1 MNPIIL
7 HISNLKKKMNA
18 DTLQI
23 IYSFTTIRELA
34 ICSQLSQVWKSAITW
49 KHRQPF
55 PFVKNLAEFKKLYQ
69 IPMIGAVIEISGNEL
84 IKDVNSIDQSIDYRL
99 QRHWTCAPLGK
110 AKRNPGVYIS
120 LDCDDIKSLQICFPE
135 FHIQRS
141 ESKIKTKQY
150 LLSSTSIPQKKLN
163 KNDDPIFDTLECE
176 SEGTMQ
182 RNERNV
188 YGYPFKLAWD
198 FLNVKNHGYM
208 QETKVHID
216 WEKYHYFSKINSW
229 QAGHFHS
236 FIIDYLL
243 NRYCLFESA
252 QSIQI
257 KSITKVSKNRFLQLK
272 FKDVLDY
279 NRYAEIY
286 NCRSR
291 YRVKKIFPR

>member
-1 MNPIIL
+1 
-7 HISNLKKKMNA
+7 
-18 DTLQI
+18 
-23 IYSFTTIRELA
+23 
-34 ICSQLSQVWKSAITW
+34 
-49 KHRQPF
+49 
-55 PFVKNLAEFKKLYQ
+55 
-69 IPMIGAVIEISGNEL
+69 MIGAVIEISANEV
-84 IKDVNSIDQSIDYRL
+84 IKNVDSIDHSIDYRL

-135 FHIQRS
+135 F
-141 ESKIKTKQY
+141 KITRATSNTKTKQY

-163 KNDDPIFDTLECE
+163 KNDDPIFDTLECA

-188 YGYPFKLAWD
+188 YGYPFKSAWD
-198 FLNVKNHGYM
+198 SLNVKNHGYM

-216 WEKYHYFSKINSW
+216 WKKYHNSLESESW

-236 FIIDYLL
+236 FIIDYFL

-272 FKDVLDY
+272 FKDGLDY
-279 NRYAEIY
+279 NQL
-286 NCRSR
+286 CRSLQLSL
-291 YRVKKIFPR
+291 KISC